1 MRFRMGFANVSYC
14 SERSSNGTRM
24 CENHGRFD
32 DRFNVNFLPDSGV
45 DRAGRVSYAPFM
57 ALLRTLFWI
66 ALFLLFTFSFIVF
79 FEYGTHDFVP
89 GFQKEF
95 ERVKTFVLSQTS
107 KTPPAKK

>member
-1 MRFRMGFANVSYC
+1 
-14 SERSSNGTRM
+14 
-24 CENHGRFD
+24 
-32 DRFNVNFLPDSGV
+32 
-45 DRAGRVSYAPFM
+45 M

-79 FEYGTHDFVP
+79 FEYGTHDFIP

-95 ERVKTFVLSQTS
+95 ARVKTFVLSQTG